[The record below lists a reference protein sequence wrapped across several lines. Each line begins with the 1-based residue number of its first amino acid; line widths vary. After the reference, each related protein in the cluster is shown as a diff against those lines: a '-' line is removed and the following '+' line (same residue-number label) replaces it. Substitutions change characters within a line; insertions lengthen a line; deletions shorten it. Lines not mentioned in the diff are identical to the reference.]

1 MAKRKSKSESESGMI
16 RTALFVEKSDMAQAV
31 TLCENS
37 GMPVAE
43 IMRRALKE
51 YLAKRRADINVRK

>member
-1 MAKRKSKSESESGMI
+1 MI

-37 GMPVAE
+37 GMQVAE

>member
-1 MAKRKSKSESESGMI
+1 MI